1 MRGEIKVFQNIDV
14 MNKALDANML
24 RYSMLTNNIA
34 NAETVGY
41 KRQDVKFQ
49 DVLAKQVETKG
60 INKVDIAELDPVIYT
75 DDANYS
81 SRLDGNN
88 VDIDQE
94 TSELSKTKLRY
105 DVLIERTNSQLSRY
119 KYILQN
125 IK

>member
-1 MRGEIKVFQNIDV
+1 MKVFQNIDV

-60 INKVDIAELDPVIYT
+60 INKIDITQLEPVIYT